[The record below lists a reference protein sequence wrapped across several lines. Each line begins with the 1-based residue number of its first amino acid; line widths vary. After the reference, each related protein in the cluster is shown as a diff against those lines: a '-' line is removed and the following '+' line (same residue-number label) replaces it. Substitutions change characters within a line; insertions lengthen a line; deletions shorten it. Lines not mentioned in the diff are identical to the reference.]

1 MTSLRVSGP
10 LQTRFIAP
18 FTHYIPAAT
27 GLAGIE
33 AYTYHDTD
41 ILCGVPG
48 QTVSLGL
55 SLHTT
60 QALSGVMCAVR
71 APFQSDVRI
80 IKVWW
85 QPRYGW
91 YSFGV
96 ESAVKTLQPTLL
108 LHDDALVSVDLANQS
123 HTVAG
128 LVKSDR
134 EIPVTYT
141 RPTHEQFAVRDA
153 DRLQPFNMAADE
165 LRNILVEWNIPPQAV
180 PGTYLCRLSI
190 AVRGLRTINYLVP
203 VRVLP
208 FTFAPTQRD
217 FGVYMEQTLDLSLT
231 DSTTPVGG
239 TSVSEGH
246 LRALLSTCASHG
258 VNPTVY
264 NRIGTVGSTQ
274 RAAFLRHLELRQA
287 VGLGSSPL
295 YCLGEGTIFYAS
307 PGDAASKAAL
317 KAQCQQLR
325 AIADTFDIPIVYV
338 YGRDEQPTKLAGDEI
353 LFDGAHEA
361 GCRTMVATNL
371 TAYDTMPHP
380 WKLDQ
385 AILSQY
391 PTAEQVD
398 QWHSVGSRVLKYATP
413 QGRVNSP
420 AIFRRNCGWMVW
432 ALGLDGYL
440 HWSLSRYYN
449 DPWNNFDHATYAEE
463 CLVFPDAGPS
473 VVPTLAFKG
482 YREGIYDV
490 RYLETLEMLTTVH
503 PGLNP
508 DAEVFLADLRVQLR
522 AEWPG
527 VNIHL
532 EKPWHSYRQQV
543 IRYIEMYPLHTWWR
557 T

>member
-1 MTSLRVSGP
+1 MSSLRISGP
-10 LQTRFIAP
+10 LQARYIVP

-27 GLAGIE
+27 GLAGID
-33 AYTYHDTD
+33 AYTYHETD

-48 QTVSLGL
+48 QTAALGV
-55 SLHTT
+55 SLHTS
-60 QALSGVMCAVR
+60 QALSEVTCSVQ
-71 APFQSDVRI
+71 APFQSNVRI

-91 YSFGV
+91 HSFGV
-96 ESAVKTLQPTLL
+96 ESAIKTLQPTLL
-108 LHDDALVSVDLANQS
+108 LHDDALVSVNLADQS

-128 LVKSDR
+128 AKKSDR
-134 EIPVTYT
+134 EIPSNYV
-141 RPTHEQFAVRDA
+141 RPTHEQFPVRDA
-153 DRLQPFNMAADE
+153 SSLQPFAMAADD
-165 LRNILVEWNIPPQAV
+165 LRNLLIEWEIPSTAA
-180 PGTYLCRLSI
+180 PGTYLGRI
-190 AVRGLRTINYLVP
+190 AVAVRGLRPIEYLIP
-203 VRVLP
+203 IRVLS
-208 FTFAPTQRD
+208 FTFAPTRRE

-231 DSTTPVGG
+231 DATTPVGG
-239 TSVSEGH
+239 VTVSEGH
-246 LRALLSTCASHG
+246 LRSMLKVCAQHG
-258 VNPTVY
+258 LNPTVY
-264 NRIGTVGSTQ
+264 NRIGAAGSAQ
-274 RAAFLRHLELRQA
+274 RANFVRHLELRHEA
-287 VGLGSSPL
+287 GLSRLPL
-295 YCLGEGTIFYAS
+295 YCLGEGTIFYTS
-307 PGDAASKAAL
+307 PGDATSKATF
-317 KAQCQQLR
+317 KAQCQQLKS
-325 AIADTFDIPIVYV
+325 IADSFGIPAVYV
-338 YGRDEQPTKLAGDEI
+338 YGRDEQPLKLAGDEI

-371 TAYDTMPHP
+371 TAYDAMPHP

-449 DPWNNFDHATYAEE
+449 DPWNNFDHTAYAEE

-473 VVPTLAFKG
+473 VIPTLALKG

-490 RYLETLEMLTTVH
+490 RYLETLETLTAMY
-503 PGLNP
+503 PGANP
-508 DAEVFLADLRVQLR
+508 DAELFVADLRVRLR

-527 VNIHL
+527 TNVHL
-532 EKPWHSYRQQV
+532 ETPWHSYRQQV
-543 IRYIEMYPLHTWWR
+543 IRYIETYPLNMQW
-557 T
+557 